1 MLLGSAKSGDRKQ
14 AARVLV
20 VKGFKKIA
28 LKNAW
33 FNWKKRVQKKIV
45 FAQRKLEKK
54 VIDMRDLVSQEEL
67 LIVAENADR
76 MAKAE
81 DTIWRDEP
89 VYT

>member
-1 MLLGSAKSGDRKQ
+1 M
-14 AARVLV
+14 
-20 VKGFKKIA
+20 
-28 LKNAW
+28 
-33 FNWKKRVQKKIV
+33 QKKIV